1 MDQLFFASFFC
12 FLLPG
17 FFLCFLFSYIN
28 IKLCYHWSILCTQE
42 NGFSHTHTQ
51 QHTIDRTLNRNVCNS
66 ENFLP
71 INRVQIVWK
80 TILFSLVLLSARKR
94 RTEPIYSSFFLYSSR
109 STDRIYIGV
118 FKGFLYT
125 INKHTQILYEEKMK
139 IDWRRN
145 GQREQRF
152 NRSRILTI
160 FRIVKRDLET
170 KMCLISAIKCLA
182 EWRTRLSCH
191 IEISI
196 FRKYCLYVYVCR
208 WKIATLLL
216 NLFNFSWTLC
226 VCTWERIYSMKLVL
240 ASCQIANAS
249 AVMKYCMIRWYIVRL
264 KRIDIVRVEEL

>member
-1 MDQLFFASFFC
+1 MYAGKWFF
-12 FLLPG
+12 
-17 FFLCFLFSYIN
+17 
-28 IKLCYHWSILCTQE
+28 T
-42 NGFSHTHTQ
+42 HTHTTAHYRSYIESKRLQ
-51 QHTIDRTLNRNVCNS
+51 FGKLFTDKPCPNRLENYTFFISFIKRTKTANRTDI
-66 ENFLP
+66 F
-71 INRVQIVWK
+71 
-80 TILFSLVLLSARKR
+80 F
-94 RTEPIYSSFFLYSSR
+94 FFLYSSR

-226 VCTWERIYSMKLVL
+226 VCTY
-240 ASCQIANAS
+240 
-249 AVMKYCMIRWYIVRL
+249 VREN
-264 KRIDIVRVEEL
+264 V